1 LNREVETTDQDKD
14 SSGRQWQTSA
24 RIILLHYNHITLEV
38 TKMKTKNMLVAALL
52 VSAAGLSAF
61 SISAS
66 ANTDTTSGKTRAQV
80 RAELVQAR
88 ADGFQPN
95 SEAPE
100 VFYKA
105 PAQSGKTRAQVRAEL
120 IQARAEGFQP
130 SSEAPE
136 VYSKPV
142 VQAGKTRAQVRAELL
157 QARAEEAASGHH
169 VSPEE

>member
-1 LNREVETTDQDKD
+1 LNREVETKDQDKD
-14 SSGRQWQTSA
+14 SAERRWQTSA
-24 RIILLHYNHITLEV
+24 RIILLHRQQTNFRGP
-38 TKMKTKNMLVAALL
+38 KMKTKNMLVAAVL

-66 ANTDTTSGKTRAQV
+66 ANDTTGGKTRAQV

-88 ADGFQPN
+88 ADGFEPS

-100 VFYKA
+100 VFYKQ
-105 PAQSGKTRAQVRAEL
+105 PAKSTVTRAQVKAEL
-120 IQARAEGFQP
+120 MQARAEGFQL
-130 SSEAPE
+130 SSEEPE
-136 VYSKPV
+136 IFAKPV
-142 VQAGKTRAQVRAELL
+142 QSTKTRAQVKAELL